1 VTAIAVE
8 HPAPGSGARA
18 SASPDRD
25 GELVEALRRGL
36 PTAAERLVAT
46 YGSRAYRLATAITR
60 NGADAEEVVQDAFCS
75 VIQSIQTFRSES
87 AFGSWL
93 YRIVA
98 NAAYQKL
105 RGRAARPVTIA
116 LDEVLPAFHEDG
128 RARPLADWSASLDD
142 HARRTELRLVLA
154 AAIDELPAE
163 YRATLVL
170 RDVEGLA
177 TAEVAATLGLTI
189 PNVKSRLHRAR
200 LFLRHRLATHLAP
213 AA

>member
-1 VTAIAVE
+1 VTAIAME
-8 HPAPGSGARA
+8 RPGPGSGAREDA
-18 SASPDRD
+18 QPDRD
-25 GELVEALRRGL
+25 GELVETLRRGV

-46 YGSRAYRLATAITR
+46 YGSRAYRLAIAITR

-75 VIQSIQTFRSES
+75 VIRSIETFRSES

-93 YRIVA
+93 YRIVT

-105 RGRAARPVTIA
+105 RGRATRPVTIS
-116 LDEVLPAFHEDG
+116 LDEVLPAFREDG
-128 RARPLADWSASLDD
+128 RARQLADWSASLDD
-142 HARRTELRLVLA
+142 HTRRTELRLVLA
-154 AAIDELPAE
+154 AAIDALPAD
-163 YRATLVL
+163 YRAILVL

-177 TAEVAATLGLTI
+177 TAAVAATLGLTI

-200 LFLRHRLATHLAP
+200 LFLRHRLGVHLT